1 MVHILAKIVAQS
13 QAASAVR
20 DALVELVGHSRK
32 EGGCVSYALYQRG
45 DDPAQFQTVEEWRD
59 AAAADAHMQTPH
71 VGAALA
77 KVGTLLAATPEI
89 VRFDKL
95 V

>member
-1 MVHILAKIVAQS
+1 VFYVLAKIVAQP
-13 QAASAVR
+13 QAVAAVR
-20 DALVELVGHSRK
+20 DALIELVDHSRK
-32 EGGCVSYALYQRG
+32 EGGCISYALYQRG

-71 VGAALA
+71 VGAALQ
-77 KVGTLLAATPEI
+77 KVGSLLAAAPEI

-95 V
+95 L

>member
-1 MVHILAKIVAQS
+1 MVHILAKIVAKP
-13 QAASAVR
+13 QAVAAVR
-20 DALVELVGHSRK
+20 DALVELVGHSRN
-32 EGGCVSYALYQRG
+32 EVGCVSYLLYQRG

-71 VGAALA
+71 IGAALA
-77 KVGTLLAATPEI
+77 KVGSLLAVAPEI

-95 V
+95 L

>member
-1 MVHILAKIVAQS
+1 MIHILAKITAQP
-13 QAASAVR
+13 QAAAAVR

-32 EGGCVSYALYQRG
+32 EVGCVSYALYQRG

-59 AAAADAHMQTPH
+59 AAAADAHMTTPH
-71 VGAALA
+71 IAAALA
-77 KVGTLLAATPEI
+77 TAGPLLAAPPEI

-95 V
+95 I